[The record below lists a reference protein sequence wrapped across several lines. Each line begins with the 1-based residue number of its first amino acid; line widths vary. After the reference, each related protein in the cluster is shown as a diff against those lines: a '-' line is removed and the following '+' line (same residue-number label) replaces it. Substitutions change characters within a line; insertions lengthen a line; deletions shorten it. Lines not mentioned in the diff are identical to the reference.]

1 MTPRRF
7 AQLGWASARVRS
19 FACAFRGLAAM
30 FSSQLH
36 ARIHAVAT
44 VVVLGTGWWFCLSAT
59 EWALVVAAIA
69 LVWTAE
75 AVNTAVEHVVD
86 LVSPEEHP
94 LAGKAKDVAAGAVLA
109 AAIGAAVVGGIVFGP
124 KLAALL

>member
-1 MTPRRF
+1 MSPRRS
-7 AQLGWASARVRS
+7 AQLGWAAARLHS
-19 FACAFRGLAAM
+19 FACAFRGLAGM
-30 FSSQLH
+30 FSSQLN

-44 VVVLGTGWWFCLSAT
+44 VVVLGAGWWLCLSAT
-59 EWALVVAAIA
+59 EWALIVGVIA

-109 AAIGAAVVGGIVFGP
+109 ASIGAAIVGAIVFGP
-124 KLAALL
+124 KIAGLL

>member
-1 MTPRRF
+1 MSPRRF
-7 AQLGWASARVRS
+7 AHLGWASARVHS

-36 ARIHAVAT
+36 ARFHALAT
-44 VVVLGTGWWFCLSAT
+44 ALVLGAGWWLGLSAT
-59 EWALVVAAIA
+59 EWALIVGAIA

-86 LVSPEEHP
+86 LVSPEEHSI
-94 LAGKAKDVAAGAVLA
+94 AGKAKDVAAGAVLA
-109 AAIGAAVVGGIVFGP
+109 AAIGAAVVGAIVFGP
-124 KLAALL
+124 KIAGLF